1 MSTYKITFITPLFS
15 RGAYDSPEIRPP
27 SIRGQLHWW
36 FRALD
41 GSYADEKAIFGGV
54 HGVQKDAVASKIVIR
69 VSDVDGKT
77 DSYNTLP
84 HKNGGAAAPKP
95 AYCVGSSFTL
105 HVLTRLGGLEGGL
118 KSKFEK
124 ALHTW
129 LMLGTLG
136 LRSTRA
142 AGSFIWEPL
151 DGGFACPQTF
161 EEYESQCQTLLNG
174 VPTLKFALLK
184 TEYTSAEKAR
194 VDISDTLGGMNKNTR
209 LLEDQDELSVLSY
222 PLGNVYQ
229 RGQPETAPKRKT
241 SPLRFR
247 IVKCGN
253 DYRIAAVWDNRRE
266 VTGNTERDL
275 QGIIRLLREKDKAL
289 GILLEN
295 SNLI

>member
-1 MSTYKITFITPLFS
+1 MSTYRITFITPLFS
-15 RGAYDSPEIRPP
+15 HGAYEDSPEIRPP

-36 FRALD
+36 FRAL
-41 GSYADEKAIFGGV
+41 GGIYADEKAIFGGV
-54 HGVQKDAVASKIVIR
+54 QKGTVASKIVIR
-69 VSDVDGKT
+69 VSDIDGGT

-105 HVLTRLGGLEGGL
+105 HVLTRLGGLEGEL
-118 KSKFEK
+118 KSKFER
-124 ALHTW
+124 ALHAW
-129 LMLGTLG
+129 LLLGTLG

-161 EEYESQCQTLLNG
+161 EEYERQCQALLNG
-174 VPTLKFALLK
+174 VTTLKFALLNN
-184 TEYTSAEKAR
+184 EYSSSEEAR
-194 VDISDTLGGMNKNTR
+194 VDISDTLGGKNEKTHR
-209 LLEDQDELSVLSY
+209 FEDQDELSALSY
-222 PLGNVYQ
+222 PLGNVKQ
-229 RGQPETAPKRKT
+229 KGQPETAPKRKT

-247 IVKCGN
+247 IVQCN
-253 DYRIAAVWDNRRE
+253 NHYRIAAVWDNRRE